1 MYIVGFLNKD
11 YLLACGM
18 PGKRKQ
24 KTKTAFYL
32 ACKNPAKM
40 DTYKKEQ

>member
-1 MYIVGFLNKD
+1 MWD
-11 YLLACGM
+11 A
-18 PGKRKQ
+18 RKKKT

-40 DTYKKEQ
+40 DTTKKDQKKITEVEKKNQN